1 MPSFLTPDFG
11 LLFWMLLAFLVV
23 FFILTKF
30 GFPIII
36 KMVEDR
42 KNYIDE
48 SLKKAHEANEKLANI
63 KLQSDDILKEARTKQ
78 SDIIRDAN
86 KTRDDIINEAKH
98 KAEVESARILEEA
111 RKQIAAE
118 KEQAQRENRIEVIEL
133 SVKIASKVLAKDL
146 QEDDRQ
152 KEWIN
157 QLLDKID
164 TTGN

>member
-23 FFILTKF
+23 FSILTKF

-78 SDIIRDAN
+78 SDIIKDAN
-86 KTRDDIINEAKH
+86 KTRDDIINEAKR

-118 KEQAQRENRIEVIEL
+118 KEQAQRENRIEVIDL

-152 KEWIN
+152 KEWIY